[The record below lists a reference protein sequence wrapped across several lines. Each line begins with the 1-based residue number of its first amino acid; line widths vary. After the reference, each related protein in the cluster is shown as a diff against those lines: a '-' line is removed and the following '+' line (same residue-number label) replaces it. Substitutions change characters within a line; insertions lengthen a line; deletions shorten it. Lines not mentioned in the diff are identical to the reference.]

1 MTFLALD
8 TDILLYRS
16 TSAAE
21 KEVDWGGDVW
31 SLWSDLKD
39 AKDAFREQVESIGKK
54 LGVDNVVCALSD
66 SKANYR
72 RPSTPATSRTG
83 EALANQSATQR

>member
-16 TSAAE
+16 TSTAE
-21 KEVDWGGDVW
+21 KEVDWGNDVW

-39 AKDAFREQVESIGKK
+39 AKEAFREQVEYIGKK

-66 SKANYR
+66 GDLCS
-72 RPSTPATSRTG
+72 
-83 EALANQSATQR
+83 